1 MNFIRQCVPEVLAHI
16 REFVRVESSVATGD
30 TVSGELVFSLRAVT
44 LGGTFKYMVMVNTSR
59 RSLVPRI
66 YRDYIWHNLVSHSW
80 GICDHEYN

>member
-1 MNFIRQCVPEVLAHI
+1 MNLIRQCVPEVLTHS
-16 REFVRVESSVATGD
+16 REFVRVESSITTGD
-30 TVSGELVFSLRAVT
+30 TVSDDLVFSLRAVT
-44 LGGTFKYMVMVNTSR
+44 LGGIFKYMVMVNTSR

>member
-1 MNFIRQCVPEVLAHI
+1 MNFIRQGVPELLTYS
-16 REFVRVESSVATGD
+16 REFVRVESSVTTGD

-80 GICDHEYN
+80 GTCDHEYN